1 MIKICGYDD
10 DDERTS
16 GLRSVYIEKWRDC
29 VGMGKVELLRYGAV
43 V

>member
-1 MIKICGYDD
+1 MTKICGY

-16 GLRSVYIEKWRDC
+16 GLRRSVYIEKWRDC